1 MKRRILHVIGQLVRG
16 GSERQLLCLSE
27 ALAERGWKQ
36 TVVTLNPGDVWEEP
50 LRAGGVRLL
59 PIPRTSFK
67 LRRLQLLRTIIGTE
81 RPAIVHSWSNH
92 TNVYTHWASINEKVC
107 RIVSLRSDPMI
118 GFMDHPMAPVL
129 RAINA
134 RTYAAADCVISNSR
148 AAISRVLE
156 AGVKVRRAEVVG
168 NIVKAN
174 GRANA
179 GESAPLPRIVAA
191 GWLIPLKAYDV
202 LLRALAYVA
211 RDGHS
216 FELVLAGDGP
226 ERSRLES
233 LALELGLQSRTTF
246 AGDIDDVPRLM
257 ASAHLLVHPS
267 RSEGLSNTI
276 LETMAEGVPVVA
288 TDVGS
293 TKELVKDGETGF
305 LVPADEPALLADR
318 IKRLLESPALRSRL
332 GQAGLALVS
341 NNYSPSIVAGQY
353 ERIYESVMDG
363 M

>member
-1 MKRRILHVIGQLVRG
+1 M
-16 GSERQLLCLSE
+16 LCLTE
-27 ALAERGWKQ
+27 ALAERGWEQ
-36 TVVTLNPGDVWEEP
+36 TVVTLNPGDAWEEP
-50 LRAGGVRLL
+50 LRAAGVRLL
-59 PIPRTSFK
+59 EVPRTSFK
-67 LRRLQLLRTIIGTE
+67 LRRLQQLRSIIVAE
-81 RPAIVHSWSNH
+81 RPAIIHSWSNH
-92 TNVYTHWASINEKVC
+92 TNLYSHWASTNEGVR

-118 GFMDHPMAPVL
+118 GFLGHPLAPVL

-134 RTYAAADCVISNSR
+134 RTYSTADCVISNSR
-148 AAISRVLE
+148 AGISRVLE

-179 GESAPLPRIVAA
+179 GEFARLPRIVAA

-211 RDGHS
+211 RDGHA
-216 FELVLAGDGP
+216 FEFVLAGDGP
-226 ERSRLES
+226 ERARLEL
-233 LALELGLQSRTTF
+233 LARELGLQSRTTF
-246 AGDIDDVPRLM
+246 AGDIDDVPDLM

-288 TDVGS
+288 TDVGG
-293 TKELVKDGETGF
+293 TKELVKNGETGF
-305 LVPADEPALLADR
+305 LVPADQPALLADR
-318 IKRLLESPALRSRL
+318 IKRLLGSPELRSRL
-332 GQAGLALVS
+332 GQAGLALVR
-341 NNYSPSIVAGQY
+341 NKYSPSIVAAQY

-363 M
+363 TESPGVAMLSAVR